1 MFMRI
6 MLASIVSLM
15 LVSGAASAAPPV
27 QNSYHVDIGTD
38 ISGGLDSG
46 LQKFTASTTQVNF
59 QNCTPG
65 CEQFSLGAF
74 WQTADYDTGTG
85 SECFPIGGG
94 LGSIQVS
101 KSRKNPLAGAAVFW
115 FKSTHTITKEEIK
128 YQLTITGGWEGVFP
142 PPQYGNIA
150 TMTATAWKMQTEG
163 KGQHRRNAC
172 KGEGGGPITVVLL
185 VTNTT
190 P

>member
-1 MFMRI
+1 MGR
-6 MLASIVSLM
+6 LRRP
-15 LVSGAASAAPPV
+15 PPV
-27 QNSYHVDIGTD
+27 QNSYSVVIETD
-38 ISGGLDSG
+38 ITGNLNSG
-46 LQKFTASTTQVNF
+46 LQKFTENTTQVNF
-59 QNCTPG
+59 QMCTPN
-65 CEQFSLGAF
+65 CVQFSLGSF
-74 WQTADYDTGTG
+74 WQTAEYDTGTG
-85 SECFPIGGG
+85 SECFPIGGV

-115 FKSTHTITKEEIK
+115 FNSTHTITGDEIK
-128 YQLTITGGWEGVFP
+128 YQLTITGGWDGVFP
-142 PPQYGNIA
+142 PPEYGNIA

-172 KGEGGGPITVVLL
+172 KGEVDDDSITVALV